1 MGAELLIP
9 LIGGVGVIVAVVP
22 TLVAVMELM
31 E

>member
-1 MGAELLIP
+1 MGADLLIP